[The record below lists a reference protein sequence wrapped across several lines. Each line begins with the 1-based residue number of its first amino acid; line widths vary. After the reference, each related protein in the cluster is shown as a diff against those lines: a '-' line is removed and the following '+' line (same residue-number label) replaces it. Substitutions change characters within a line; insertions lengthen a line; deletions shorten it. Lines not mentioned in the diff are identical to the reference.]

1 MNTKKPLTL
10 ICVQPCIPY
19 YAWQLEVMLT
29 NFTELNIHQVYDI
42 HILCAYNEKDTDWE
56 KKKEPMHK
64 VEEKYRGKAS
74 FFFYHDT
81 RVFPITYISGLRP
94 NLLKQHYEK
103 KRDLIADTVFY
114 HDCDIVFTRFP
125 DFLENYIGKK
135 DWYVSDTRSY
145 IGYNYIISKGDDVF
159 SLMTDIVDIPKELVQ
174 SKQDQSGGCQYI
186 MNSVDAAFFEKME
199 NDCEEMFK
207 VITNINNQI
216 KSHVNLISKQ
226 FIGKPCKQSSNEER
240 AALLKEILDACNQ
253 HLLTAIS
260 IKPQIKSLNL
270 QIEDDCLKSVSYH
283 ELQIWCA
290 DMWAI
295 LWGAWKRG
303 YNTHIIPELTF
314 TWATDLIKAWDDRY
328 IFHNAGITNSMK
340 ETHFYKGDYRE
351 KYPYEIDGS
360 KYDASKASYKYFELI
375 QSIGKNSCL
384 L

>member
-1 MNTKKPLTL
+1 MINTKKPLTL

-42 HILCAYNEKDTDWE
+42 HILCAYNMKDTNWE
-56 KKKEPMHK
+56 EKKEPMHK
-64 VEEKYRGKAS
+64 VEEKFRGKAS

-125 DFLENYIGKK
+125 DFFENYIGKK

-186 MNSVDAAFFEKME
+186 MNGVDAAFFDKMDI
-199 NDCEEMFK
+199 DCERLFK
-207 VITNINNQI
+207 EVTELNRQKKIADP
-216 KSHVNLISKQ
+216 KHH
-226 FIGKPCKQSSNEER
+226 
-240 AALLKEILDACNQ
+240 EI
-253 HLLTAIS
+253 
-260 IKPQIKSLNL
+260 
-270 QIEDDCLKSVSYH
+270 
-283 ELQIWCA
+283 QIWCS

-295 LWGAWKRG
+295 LWGAWLRG
-303 YNTHIIPELTF
+303 FDTNIIDELSF
-314 TWATDLIKAWDDRY
+314 AWATDMVDTWDKRY
-328 IFHNAGITNSMK
+328 IFHNAGVTAELSK
-340 ETHFYKGDYRE
+340 THFYKGDFRD
-351 KYPYEIDGS
+351 KYPYLHDGIE
-360 KYDASKASYKYFELI
+360 YDKNKASYKYFEI
-375 QSIGKNSCL
+375 IKSVGQNSCL